1 MKNPVTPEERNPKAF
16 AFMVIVA
23 LIITILM
30 RGVNTRF
37 DVPHVLYVAIALIS
51 GLVSIISYIGF
62 IYCKMFKPTGS
73 KMLTDMLIII
83 VLGVMVYFT
92 VTFCV
97 SVISN
102 L

>member
-1 MKNPVTPEERNPKAF
+1 MKNPATEERNPKTF
-16 AFMVIVA
+16 AFMVVVA

-37 DVPHVLYVAIALIS
+37 DVPHVLYVAIAIIS

-62 IYCKMFKPTGS
+62 VYSKMFKPTSG
-73 KMLTDMLIII
+73 KIFTDMLVII

-97 SVISN
+97 TVVSN

>member
-1 MKNPVTPEERNPKAF
+1 
-16 AFMVIVA
+16 MVIVA

-37 DVPHVLYVAIALIS
+37 DVPHVLYVAIAAIA

-62 IYCKMFKPTGS
+62 IYSKMFKPTGG
-73 KMLTDMLIII
+73 KIFTDMLVII
-83 VLGVMVYFT
+83 VLGLMVYFT

-97 SVISN
+97 SVLSN

>member
-1 MKNPVTPEERNPKAF
+1 MKNPTPEERNPKTF
-16 AFMVIVA
+16 AFMVVVA

-37 DVPHVLYVAIALIS
+37 DVPHVLYVAIAIIS

-62 IYCKMFKPTGS
+62 IYSKMFKPTGG
-73 KMLTDMLIII
+73 KIFADMLIII
-83 VLGVMVYFT
+83 VLGVIVYFT

-97 SVISN
+97 SVLAN